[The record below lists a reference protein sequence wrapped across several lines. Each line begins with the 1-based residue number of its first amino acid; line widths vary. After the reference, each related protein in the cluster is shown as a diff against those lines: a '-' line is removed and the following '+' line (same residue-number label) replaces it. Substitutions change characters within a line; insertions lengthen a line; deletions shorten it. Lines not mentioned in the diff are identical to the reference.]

1 MMRQRVR
8 GELLTM
14 SDRCQHRQIRFGF
27 TLVELL
33 VVIGIIAILIATLLP
48 VLSSARK
55 QADRTKCLASLAQLG
70 NGFRLYAI
78 DNQGYW
84 PVSAHFYT
92 GTGTYTHRD
101 KRWHD
106 FIAKYLIAPQLVVEK
121 GTGKP
126 YTERVM
132 NFNGTCGNEPLNTGG
147 DTYATHGDFGTPE
160 DPIWIG
166 TMRDRNSVLWG
177 CPAWNRVGSNGGQL
191 EYGANN
197 GYAMSIF
204 PMSPNDLT
212 PAAGPTG
219 LNQTKLAWIIED
231 SYAGSLNK
239 GNYFKASAWTHS
251 ADRGLLFDGI
261 HNGGYWITAAW
272 NKNWPWQPDT
282 AVPFPKF
289 AVYQMPM
296 DWNRHPKGKAGT
308 VKPTDVSLNML
319 FCDGHAD
326 CVSARQAYK
335 ALRFK

>member
-121 GTGKP
+121 STGKP

-147 DTYATHGDFGTPE
+147 DTYASTAISARRKIRSGSEPCATATACCGDARRG
-160 DPIWIG
+160 I
-166 TMRDRNSVLWG
+166 VLG
-177 CPAWNRVGSNGGQL
+177 V
-191 EYGANN
+191 
-197 GYAMSIF
+197 
-204 PMSPNDLT
+204 
-212 PAAGPTG
+212 
-219 LNQTKLAWIIED
+219 
-231 SYAGSLNK
+231 
-239 GNYFKASAWTHS
+239 
-251 ADRGLLFDGI
+251 
-261 HNGGYWITAAW
+261 TAASS
-272 NKNWPWQPDT
+272 NMAPTT
-282 AVPFPKF
+282 AT
-289 AVYQMPM
+289 
-296 DWNRHPKGKAGT
+296 R
-308 VKPTDVSLNML
+308 
-319 FCDGHAD
+319 
-326 CVSARQAYK
+326 
-335 ALRFK
+335 